1 MSRRTSAGPSERRD
15 FAGRRKSGQEEN
27 QAELDMMMRSRGL
40 QREHRNLFGYSLY
53 TQHFIISMH
62 SLRRFMSRDVIIGYY
77 KAWRV

>member
-1 MSRRTSAGPSERRD
+1 
-15 FAGRRKSGQEEN
+15 
-27 QAELDMMMRSRGL
+27 MMMRSRGL